1 MNELEFSFVI
11 RHFACRGNFFNKWF
25 FCDISNDCAGGNVQR
40 TSKKLKIIAVCK
52 VKQISSFVRGKPNLT
67 KKVEDIQSILMKS
80 AMILRAKP
88 DKKIESRHSNADK
101 NTNCVN

>member
-1 MNELEFSFVI
+1 MI
-11 RHFACRGNFFNKWF
+11 

-40 TSKKLKIIAVCK
+40 NSKKLKIIAVRK
-52 VKQISSFVRGKPNLT
+52 VKRISGFVRGKANLT
-67 KKVEDIQSILMKS
+67 KKVEDIQRILMKS